1 MPFPCNSN
9 LYPTIF
15 SEKRIK
21 NKNRRKTF
29 DFFFIWAFS
38 FRMTQIQKMLDK
50 LPDLRY
56 DKCMKSI
63 VSETKAF
70 RWYILFVI
78 VIKYIT

>member
-1 MPFPCNSN
+1 LVSHHFQ
-9 LYPTIF
+9 
-15 SEKRIK
+15 
-21 NKNRRKTF
+21 RKTNKKIKIVEKLSISF
-29 DFFFIWAFS
+29 SFGLFS

>member
-9 LYPTIF
+9 WYPIIF
-15 SEKRIK
+15 SEKLSIS
-21 NKNRRKTF
+21 F
-29 DFFFIWAFS
+29 SFGLFS

>member
-1 MPFPCNSN
+1 LVSN
-9 LYPTIF
+9 HF
-15 SEKRIK
+15 Q
-21 NKNRRKTF
+21 RKTNKKIKIAEKLSISF
-29 DFFFIWAFS
+29 SFGLFS